1 MVAASSCGLNRVGGT
16 RVAHRVAV
24 GSYTV
29 WPLGALG
36 PLEAWGGACW
46 TPCQSRPSVKMSP
59 PAQLGLCGSWG
70 GGGTR
75 VVTALQT
82 AFVAFVTNGVFH
94 VPGS

>member
-46 TPCQSRPSVKMSP
+46 TPSGASRLTACPGARAPLLPHGV
-59 PAQLGLCGSWG
+59 L
-70 GGGTR
+70 
-75 VVTALQT
+75 VTSEGCWVY
-82 AFVAFVTNGVFH
+82 FSH
-94 VPGS
+94 